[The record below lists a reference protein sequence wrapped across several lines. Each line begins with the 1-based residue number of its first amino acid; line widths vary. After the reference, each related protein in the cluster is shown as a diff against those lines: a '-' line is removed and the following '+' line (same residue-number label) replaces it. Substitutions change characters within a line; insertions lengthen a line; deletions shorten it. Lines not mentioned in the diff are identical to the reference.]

1 MFPKKSMLPYMKLL
15 CTTLALLAATAS
27 VQSLSAAAAA
37 AAPQAPKPQ
46 RIVNRVAA
54 TVNGRPITSSE
65 VRGRLSPYLR
75 ELTML
80 YPQQGPRFNSELLKA
95 KKAVLEELIEREL
108 VLSEFSTKGYVMP
121 ETAIDE
127 EINRRI
133 LAQFGGK
140 RDNLLDMLRQSSMT
154 YSEYRNS
161 VRKEL
166 TAGSMRASRYD
177 TGIPPTPDE
186 IKAEYEATKSEY
198 RDILQDSIRY
208 EKIFI
213 PAIPDEKEIM
223 GSVISRPGDPGFQ
236 DEVNALARSK
246 AESQF
251 RLAADVAKRLQEGEI
266 SFADAAREYSVDA
279 YAKDGGQ
286 WPSIKRKELAVEFAN
301 IVFSAQPGKLVGPL
315 LDPAGFTLVRVKS
328 KTLAPAPPLS
338 NPEIKDRVD
347 DAVRRKQ
354 SEARYREWIRRLRNQ
369 AIIRTFI

>member
-1 MFPKKSMLPYMKLL
+1 MLSYMKLL
-15 CTTLALLAATAS
+15 CTSLALLAAIAG
-27 VQSLSAAAAA
+27 VQPVFAAAATA
-37 AAPQAPKPQ
+37 KQQAPKPQ

-108 VLSEFSTKGYVMP
+108 VLSEFETKGYMMP
-121 ETAIDE
+121 ETAVDE
-127 EINRRI
+127 EINRRV
-133 LAQFGGK
+133 LNQFGGK
-140 RDNLLDMLRQSSMT
+140 RDNLLDMLRQSGMT
-154 YSEYRNS
+154 YSEYRDS

-213 PAIPDEKEIM
+213 PAIPSEQEILE
-223 GSVISRPGDPGFQ
+223 SVMLRPGDPGFQ
-236 DEVNALARSK
+236 DEVNAAARSK
-246 AESQF
+246 AESQLE
-251 RLAADVAKRLQEGEI
+251 LAVNIAKRLQAGEI
-266 SFADAAREYSVDA
+266 SFADAAREHSVDA

-301 IVFSAQPGKLVGPL
+301 IVFSAQPGKLIGPL
-315 LDPAGFTLVRVKS
+315 LDPAGFTLVRVKG

-354 SEARYREWIRRLRNQ
+354 SEARYREWIERLRNQ
-369 AIIRTFI
+369 AVIRTFI